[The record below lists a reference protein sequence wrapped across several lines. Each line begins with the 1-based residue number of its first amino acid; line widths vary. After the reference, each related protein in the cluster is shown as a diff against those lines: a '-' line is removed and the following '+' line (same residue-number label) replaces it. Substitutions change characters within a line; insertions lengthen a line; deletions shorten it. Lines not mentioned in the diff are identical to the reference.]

1 MKIIITQQQF
11 NLIVETKSTNID
23 CKMCD
28 HSWDIEQKDKH
39 PFLCHNCGYDNKSKK
54 YNKKELDKFWD
65 EYEGGELVIE
75 DTFGEQRVKLNA
87 GDYIDIQE
95 EDKSTGNFL
104 SAKIGMWKKH
114 NKLSGTFSRRK
125 VGNGIIRVFRVI

>member
-11 NLIVETKSTNID
+11 NLIVETKSKNID
-23 CKMCD
+23 CEMCD

-65 EYEGGELVIE
+65 EYEGGEVTEKWSEKYKKSINCNNPKG
-75 DTFGEQRVKLNA
+75 FSQRTHCQ
-87 GDYIDIQE
+87 GR
-95 EDKSTGNFL
+95 
-104 SAKIGMWKKH
+104 KKKK
-114 NKLSGTFSRRK
+114 N
-125 VGNGIIRVFRVI
+125 N